1 MKRVL
6 YNTSNADPFIKVA
19 QKLQK
24 EHGLE
29 PVYWIGF
36 NYDHSEELV
45 PKTFPGICYQSYT
58 HAWRGIFNEEVK
70 KKAPECYID
79 VDFLND
85 MSRYELQA
93 LKMMDRL
100 DYDRYSF
107 NYMERERHYYNLIK
121 SWLAV
126 FEIYNPELVIS
137 STNPHR
143 VYDYVLY
150 LLCMVRHVPF
160 ITLQFSMTTEWTWIN
175 NNIYTI
181 GDQFEAS
188 YKKYL
193 AKDKLSINDLPK
205 EIRIETERVLKN
217 YSEAIPYYMVET
229 KKESKKNSNLFS
241 LLLMYYRK
249 YDLFGNKGLLSTG
262 KVPSLM
268 RKRRGYSLEEG
279 NLTLWDSIVQ
289 KRKKILYSKMLA
301 KYYASLSTHP
311 KVEDKY
317 ILCALHYQ
325 PEETTSPSGDIF
337 VNQTLCVET
346 ILRNTPD
353 DILIYVKEH
362 PSQFTANMLGQT
374 SRIKEFYSDLI
385 KNSRVRIIPVEYNT
399 YSLIDGA
406 LAVSTISGTIGWEA
420 VMRRKPVIMF
430 GMFWYERMPGVL
442 RITNSSSASEMFEFI
457 NKYVYDEH
465 GILAY
470 LMAFAENSFKCYQY
484 NGMKERMDITEEEC
498 VNNIVNA
505 IMKCFNEKEHI
516 NLR

>member
-45 PKTFPGICYQSYT
+45 PKAFSGICYQSYT
-58 HAWRGIFNEEVK
+58 HAWRGIFNDEIQ
-70 KKAPECYID
+70 KKASECYID
-79 VDFLND
+79 VDFLNE

-121 SWLAV
+121 NWLAV
-126 FEIYNPELVIS
+126 FELYNPEIVIS
-137 STNPHR
+137 SVNPHR

-150 LLCMVRHVPF
+150 LLCQVKHIPF
-160 ITLQFSMTTEWTWIN
+160 ITLEFSMTTDWTWIN
-175 NNIYTI
+175 DNIYTL
-181 GDQFEAS
+181 GDKFEAS

-193 AKDKLSINDLPK
+193 SNGKLSIDDLPK
-205 EIRIETERVLKN
+205 EIKEEVDRVLKD
-217 YSEAIPYYMVET
+217 YSVAIPYYMIEG
-229 KKESKKNSNLFS
+229 KKNRKENANTFSMMAFYLKKYNLFGKNGM
-241 LLLMYYRK
+241 LT
-249 YDLFGNKGLLSTG
+249 TG

-279 NLTLWDSIVQ
+279 NLTLWDSIRQ
-289 KRKKILYSKMLA
+289 HYKRLFYFKSMSKL
-301 KYYASLSTHP
+301 YASIATKP
-311 KVEDKY
+311 VPGEKY

-337 VNQTLCVET
+337 VNQTLCIET
-346 ILRNTPD
+346 ILRNTPEE
-353 DILIYVKEH
+353 IYVYVKEH
-362 PSQFTANMLGQT
+362 SSQFDMLGQT
-374 SRIKEFYSDLI
+374 SRIKEHYLDLI
-385 KNSRVRIIPVEYNT
+385 KNPRVRLIPVDYDTFE
-399 YSLIDGA
+399 LVDGS
-406 LAVSTISGTIGWEA
+406 LAVSTVTGTIGWES

-430 GMFWYERMPGVL
+430 GMSWYERIPGVI
-442 RITNSSSASEMFEFI
+442 RITDSASAERMYDFILNYEF
-457 NKYVYDEH
+457 DEQK
-465 GILAY
+465 ILAY
-470 LMAFAENSFKCYQY
+470 LMAFKDNAFKCYQY
-484 NGMKERMDITEEEC
+484 DGMKERMNISEEEC
-498 VNNIVNA
+498 VDNIANA
-505 IMKCFNEKEHI
+505 IIQYIDEKHI
-516 NLR
+516 TLS

>member
-6 YNTSNADPFIKVA
+6 YNTSNADPFIKAA

-24 EHGLE
+24 EYGLE

-45 PKTFPGICYQSYT
+45 PKAFPGICYQSYT
-58 HAWRGIFNEEVK
+58 NAWRGIFSKDVQ

-79 VDFLND
+79 VDLLND
-85 MSRYELQA
+85 LARYELQA

-126 FEIYNPELVIS
+126 FELYNPEIVIS

-150 LLCMVRHVPF
+150 LLCQKRGIPF
-160 ITLQFSMTTEWTWIN
+160 IILQYSMTTEWTWVN

-181 GDQFEAS
+181 GDIFDES

-193 AKDKLSINDLPK
+193 SFESLSINDLPC
-205 EIRIETERVLKN
+205 EIKAETERVHKD
-217 YSEAIPYYMVET
+217 YSEAVPYYMTDV
-229 KKESKKNSNLFS
+229 KKEGKKNAHFWS
-241 LLLMYYRK
+241 LVSLYSKK
-249 YDLFGNKGLLSTG
+249 YDLFGKKGIISTG

-268 RKRRGYSLEEG
+268 RKRRGFSLEQG
-279 NLTLWDSIVQ
+279 NLTLFDSIHQ
-289 KRKKILYSKMLA
+289 KLKKNSYLK
-301 KYYASLSTHP
+301 SLSAFYRSLTTEP
-311 KVEDKY
+311 VKGDKY

-346 ILRNTPD
+346 ILKNTPPNVFV
-353 DILIYVKEH
+353 YVKEH
-362 PSQFTANMLGQT
+362 PSQFVLSGHT
-374 SRIKEFYSDLI
+374 SRIKEHYSDLI
-385 KNSRVRIIPVEYNT
+385 KNHRVKLMPVDYNT
-399 YSLIDGA
+399 YSLIDNSI
-406 LAVSTISGTIGWEA
+406 AVSTVSGTIGWEA
-420 VMRRKPVIMF
+420 AMRRKPVIMF

-442 RITNSSSASEMFEFI
+442 RITDSASAKRMYDFI
-457 NKYVYDEH
+457 TNYVYDEKK
-465 GILAY
+465 ILAY
-470 LMAFAENSFKCYQY
+470 LMAFTDNSFKCYQY
-484 NGMKERMDITEEEC
+484 DGMKERMDMSEEEC
-498 VNNIVNA
+498 VNNIVSA
-505 IMKCFNEKEHI
+505 IIKNIDEAHTKSKV
-516 NLR
+516 

>member
-24 EHGLE
+24 EYGLE

-45 PKTFPGICYQSYT
+45 PQAFPGICYQSYT
-58 HAWRGIFNEEVK
+58 HAWRGIFNEEVQ

-79 VDFLND
+79 VDFLNE
-85 MSRYELQA
+85 MARYELQA

-100 DYDRYSF
+100 DFDRYSF

-126 FEIYNPELVIS
+126 FELYKPELVIS

-150 LLCMVRHVPF
+150 LLCKKRNIPF

-175 NNIYTI
+175 NNIYTV
-181 GDQFEAS
+181 GDKFEES

-193 AKDKLSINDLPK
+193 AYENLTIEDLPK
-205 EIRIETERVLKN
+205 EIKAETERVLKD
-217 YSEAIPYYMVET
+217 YTAAIPDYMVEI
-229 KKESKKNSNLFS
+229 KKGSKKYSSYFS
-241 LLLMYYRK
+241 QALIYLKK
-249 YDLFGNKGLLSTG
+249 YDLFGKKGLLTTG

-279 NLTLWDSIVQ
+279 HLTILDSISQ
-289 KRKKILYSKMLA
+289 KKQKFTFLDSLS
-301 KYYASLSTHP
+301 KYYSSISSKP
-311 KVEDKY
+311 NEGEKY

-337 VNQTLCVET
+337 VNQTLCIET
-346 ILRNTPD
+346 LLKNTPQN
-353 DILIYVKEH
+353 IFIYVKEH
-362 PSQFTANMLGQT
+362 PSQLVKNMNGQV

-385 KNSRVRIIPVEYNT
+385 KNPRVRFMPVDYNT
-399 YSLIDGA
+399 
-406 LAVSTISGTIGWEA
+406 
-420 VMRRKPVIMF
+420 
-430 GMFWYERMPGVL
+430 
-442 RITNSSSASEMFEFI
+442 
-457 NKYVYDEH
+457 
-465 GILAY
+465 
-470 LMAFAENSFKCYQY
+470 
-484 NGMKERMDITEEEC
+484 
-498 VNNIVNA
+498 
-505 IMKCFNEKEHI
+505 
-516 NLR
+516 